1 MNAVAHADSN
11 THSDDPTTDI
21 SKTIWSPS
29 FQGLLWTQWLTS
41 INDNV
46 FRWFVIGVG
55 KDQFLPESQGTLL
68 VIGSAFFLIPY
79 IVFAAV
85 AGWLADRFR
94 KSQVIVWC
102 KVAEIVIMAIGVSAV
117 YLLDVP
123 DPAKRIDSAFYLL
136 LFSVFL
142 MGLQSAL
149 FAPAKVG
156 TIPELLD
163 EANISKGNGIF
174 NLSTLSATVIGM
186 AIGGWLSDATSRG
199 RESVWLAA
207 IVLVGIAIIG
217 TLLSFLVRSKP
228 PANRTAVF
236 PRIGG
241 TIKNILG
248 LMKHGRLFRVALGI
262 VFFWSVAGLIQL
274 NIDSLCEESGQLF
287 ESNRT
292 PLLIAVT
299 MGIGLGS
306 VLAGWISAGRIEL
319 GLVPWAAIGI
329 CIFAVLMGFAPA
341 DFISESFNLK
351 LLIVC
356 VVLGALGMSAGM
368 FDVPLASYLQHNS
381 PIESRGAILAAT
393 NCLAFG
399 GILAFLG
406 IMMVLRLPSHEG
418 QLANLPVE
426 LTSASLDSSEQS
438 TVDSVVEEFTQLDMQ
453 ERNIVKTLE
462 KVPQNVQPALLSS
475 LIFVDAK
482 ARRDA
487 GQSVSLETYKE
498 QFPEDYRSQRQ
509 IKKVIL
515 QSGKTPFFSA
525 RQIFLFVGF
534 MTIPVV
540 GYSGYRLRHKMARLF
555 FYWLF
560 RFLYKVNVKGLDN
573 LPGGPAILVANHT
586 SWLDGAIPL
595 TFIPGRPRTV
605 AWAGN
610 FKNWFLSK
618 WASFCGLILITGGPK
633 SIRKGIQEA
642 VDALN
647 NGEMIMIFPEG
658 GISRGCQVRTFR
670 PGFMKIRDKASQ
682 PVPVV
687 PIYIDEVFGSIFSYS
702 GGKAIFKFPKSFR
715 RPLSITIGEPL
726 EDPQD
731 VHEVRRAVQRLS
743 AKAHENYAGKFE
755 APAAKLVKQC
765 KKRRFRTKASDST
778 TGSTT
783 GGNFLTR
790 ALVLK
795 GLLNKHALDRDEKM
809 VGVLIPP
816 SNGGAIVNI
825 ALALD
830 HRVAINLNYS
840 LSQELIN
847 NCIQQA
853 GLKHVLTTRKVM
865 EKLDV
870 ELDAEVIYLDDFKEK
885 VTGLQKI
892 TAAAQSYLLPGW
904 LHVWLLGLH
913 RIQAED
919 LMTIVFTSGST
930 GVPKGVML
938 SQRNVASNISGI
950 ERVASF
956 VPDDTIVG
964 ILPFFHSFGFT
975 VALWAAM
982 SCDIMGAFHFSPL
995 DPKQVGKLVQKFKG
1009 TILVA
1014 TPTFL
1019 RSYMRRCSVEQFE
1032 TLDMV
1037 VAGAERLPPEL
1048 SDQFEE
1054 KFGVRPVEGYGAT
1067 ELSPIVCVNIPASRD
1082 KDKFQIDRKEGT
1094 VGRPLPNV
1102 AVKVTNLDTGEEV
1115 GVGESG
1121 MLWVQGPNVMQGYL
1135 NMPEKSAEVLV
1146 DGWYNTGDVVKVDED
1161 GFIAITGRISRFSKI
1176 GGEMVPHVKIEELL
1190 TRMVDETPDDLT
1202 DDQPNIAVTAVPD
1215 PKKGERLIVL
1225 HTQVSK
1231 DTETLRKGLVEAG
1244 LPNIFIPSPDSFCL
1258 VESLPL
1264 LGSGKLDLKGVK
1276 QMAMDKFG
1284 PTEN

>member
-1 MNAVAHADSN
+1 MNTDSVAPN
-11 THSDDPTTDI
+11 NDPTAELP
-21 SKTIWSPS
+21 KTIWSSS

-68 VIGSAFFLIPY
+68 VVGSAFFLIPY
-79 IVFAAV
+79 IIFAAV
-85 AGWLADRFR
+85 AGWLADKYR
-94 KSQVIVWC
+94 KSNVIVWC
-102 KVAEIVIMAIGVSAV
+102 KIAEIVIMAIGVGAV
-117 YLLDVP
+117 YLLDAP
-123 DPAKRIDSAFYLL
+123 DPAKKIDNAFYLL

-186 AIGGWLSDATSRG
+186 ALGGWLSDVTQRG
-199 RESVWLAA
+199 RESVWIAGL
-207 IVLVGIAIIG
+207 VLVGIAVVG
-217 TLLSFLVRSKP
+217 TFLSFLVKSKP
-228 PANRTAVF
+228 AADRNAPF
-236 PRIGG
+236 PRVGG
-241 TIKNILG
+241 TLANIRD
-248 LMKHGRLFRVALGI
+248 LMGRGRLFRVAMGV
-262 VFFWSVAGLIQL
+262 VFFWAIAGLVQI

-292 PLLIAVT
+292 PLLIAIT
-299 MGIGLGS
+299 MGIGFGS
-306 VLAGWISAGRIEL
+306 VLAGLISAGRIEL

-329 CIFAVLMGFAPA
+329 SVFSILLCFAPA
-341 DFISESFNLK
+341 DFISESFNSK

-356 VVLGALGMSAGM
+356 ILLAALGMSAGM

-381 PIESRGAILAAT
+381 PIENRGAILAAT

-406 IMMVLRLPSHEG
+406 MMMVLRVPTYEG
-418 QLANLPVE
+418 SLANLPPQ
-426 LTSASLDSSEQS
+426 LTTESLNDSERTQ
-438 TVDSVVEEFTQLDMQ
+438 VDTIVEEFQNSTK
-453 ERNIVKTLE
+453 EPNKISETLL
-462 KVPQNVQPALLSS
+462 KVPKDLQPALLSS
-475 LIFVDAK
+475 LVFADAK
-482 ARRDA
+482 KRRA
-487 GQSVSLETYKE
+487 AEESVSLETYKD
-498 QFPEDYRSQRQ
+498 QFPDDFHAQRQ

-515 QSGKTPFFSA
+515 QSGKTPLFTA
-525 RQIFLFVGF
+525 RQIFLLVGF

-555 FYWLF
+555 FFWLF
-560 RFLYKVNVKGLDN
+560 NFLYKVKVNGLEN
-573 LPGGPAILVANHT
+573 IPEGPAILVANHS

-618 WASFCGLILITGGPK
+618 WADFCGLILISGGPK
-633 SIRKGIQEA
+633 SIRKGMQDA
-642 VDALN
+642 ADALE

-670 PGFMKIRDKASQ
+670 PGFMKIRDKVSK

-702 GGKAIFKFPKSFR
+702 GGKAIFKFPKSIR
-715 RPLSITIGEPL
+715 RPLSINIGRPIENPK
-726 EDPQD
+726 D
-731 VHEVRRAVQRLS
+731 VHEVRNAVQRMS
-743 AKAHENYAGKFE
+743 SEAHNHYAGKFE

-765 KKRRFRTKASDST
+765 KKRRFKTKASDST

-795 GLLNKHALDRDEKM
+795 GLLGKHALDRDEKM

-816 SNGGAIVNI
+816 SNGGAIVNV

-840 LSQELIN
+840 LSQDLIN

-853 GLKHVLTTRKVM
+853 NLKHVLTTRKVM
-865 EKLDV
+865 EKLDI
-870 ELDAEVIYLDDFKEK
+870 ELDAEIIYLDDFKEK
-885 VTGLQKI
+885 VTSVQKI
-892 TAAAQSYLLPGW
+892 MAAAQAYLLPGW
-904 LHVWLLGLH
+904 LHVWTLGLH
-913 RIQAED
+913 KIKAED

-930 GVPKGVML
+930 GIPKGVML

-950 ERVASF
+950 ERVACF
-956 VPDDTIVG
+956 VSDDTIVG

-995 DPKQVGKLVQKFKG
+995 DPKQVGKLVHKFKG

-1019 RSYMRRCSVEQFE
+1019 RSYLRRCTVEQFE
-1032 TLDMV
+1032 SLDMV

-1067 ELSPIVCVNIPASRD
+1067 ELSPIVCVNIPKSRD
-1082 KDKFQIDRKEGT
+1082 QDKFQIDRKEGT

-1102 AVKVTNLDTGEEV
+1102 AVKVTDLDTGEEV
-1115 GVGESG
+1115 GVGQSG
-1121 MLWVQGPNVMQGYL
+1121 MLWVKGPNVMQGYL
-1135 NMPEKSAEVLV
+1135 NMEEKTAEVLV
-1146 DGWYNTGDVVKVDED
+1146 DDWYNTGDVVKVDED

-1190 TRMVDETPDDLT
+1190 TKFADETPDDDT
-1202 DDQPNIAVTAVPD
+1202 DDQPNIAVTSVPD

-1225 HTQVSK
+1225 HTAIHK
-1231 DTETLRKGLVEAG
+1231 DADTLRKELSEAG
-1244 LPNIFIPSPDSFCL
+1244 LPNIFIPSIDSFCQ

-1264 LGSGKLDLKGVK
+1264 LGSGKLDLKGIK
-1276 QMAMDKFG
+1276 QIAMEKFA
-1284 PTEN
+1284 PES